1 MKKFIAAILLASTLF
16 ACKGEDKKTEKKFNE
31 KTYEENKES
40 LADKE
45 KNNPARFLKVDNK
58 DRGNLI
64 GQTVIIG
71 HLENTA
77 TVCTYKDV
85 EVKLT
90 FFSKTGAKLDE
101 AIETVYE
108 TIPPGEKVKFKIKYF
123 AAKGTDNVTVQVV
136 KANGEVKK

>member
-1 MKKFIAAILLASTLF
+1 MKKFIAAILVASTLF
-16 ACKGEDKKTEKKFNE
+16 SCKGDDKKTEKKFNE

-45 KNNPARFLKVDNK
+45 KNNPARFLVVDNK

-64 GQTVIIG
+64 GQTVIVG
-71 HLENTA
+71 HLTNNA

-90 FFSKTGAKLDE
+90 FFSKTGSKLDE